1 MEINVIRCPNC
12 GGDVQLVGGEET
24 LYCDY
29 CGSLLGIERDAETPT
44 PVLIHSTGK
53 RSGAHIRTGASG
65 RTTPPQSQILFYVIS
80 FMVPV
85 AGFIFAAQHWRAGD
99 ETSKRFAK
107 ACLLLAILNFVAEG
121 IFILLIV
128 AISLI
133 AGVS

>member
-12 GGDVQLVGGEET
+12 GGDIQLVGNEDT

-29 CGSLLGIERDAETPT
+29 CGSLLGIERDAEIPT

-53 RSGAHIRTGASG
+53 RSGAYARTGTRS
-65 RTTPPQSQILFYVIS
+65 RTTPPHNPILFYVIS
-80 FMVPV
+80 LMAPI

-107 ACLLLAILNFVAEG
+107 ICLMLAILNFVSEG
-121 IFILLIV
+121 IFILLMVI
-128 AISLI
+128 ISLV